1 MPPPGPQR
9 REKSHK
15 TRRPRAFG
23 AQIARHEQ
31 FVARLLS
38 VDAICAQIR
47 GAEARDGAPD
57 PDRAASWVAR
67 HQLDLI
73 TAVQLYACGIGP
85 HAITR
90 RLRRGLLHRVHH
102 GVYLFGPLTFAPGAR
117 ELAAVLACGDSS
129 LVSHRS
135 ATALYVLTEP
145 IDGPVDVTVIASSGR
160 RRDGI
165 AGHRVPELH
174 PDDRTL
180 WNGIPITSPART
192 LLDFAS
198 QAQGDE
204 LERAIAE
211 AYALKLVT
219 ETALRRVLDRY
230 PQRHGAAALRAELD
244 RVGGPAW
251 TRSEAERRM
260 KLLLRQAG
268 LPFPQTNV
276 KISGYLADFLWAQQR
291 LIVEVD
297 GFQFHGHRYAFERD
311 RKRDAAHVL
320 AGYRVIRI
328 TWRALTEEPMAVAVM
343 IARALERAAL

>member
-1 MPPPGPQR
+1 MPPPGPR
-9 REKSHK
+9 RSEKSHK
-15 TRRPRAFG
+15 TRRPRG
-23 AQIARHEQ
+23 LGSQIARHEQ

-47 GAEARDGAPD
+47 RAEARADGPD

-67 HQLDLI
+67 HQLNLI
-73 TAVQLYACGIGP
+73 TALQLYACGIGP
-85 HAITR
+85 HAIASR
-90 RLRRGLLHRVHH
+90 MRRGLLHRVHH
-102 GVYLFGPLTFAPGAR
+102 GVYLFGPLTFPPGAR
-117 ELAAVLACGDSS
+117 ELAAVLACGEST

-135 ATALYVLTEP
+135 ATALYVLTKA
-145 IDGPVDVTVIASSGR
+145 INAPVDVTVIGSSGR

-165 AGHRVPELH
+165 AAHRVAELH

-219 ETALRRVLDRY
+219 ETALRCVLDRY

-251 TRSEAERRM
+251 TRSEAERRL

-268 LPFPQTNV
+268 LPFPRTNQH
-276 KISGYLADFLWAQQR
+276 IARYPADFVWPDQR

-297 GFQFHGHRYAFERD
+297 GFQFHGHRGAFERD

-328 TWRALTEEPMAVAVM
+328 TYRRLVEEPLAVIAI
-343 IARALERAAL
+343 IARALERGAL

>member
-1 MPPPGPQR
+1 MPPPDPQR
-9 REKSHK
+9 REKSDK
-15 TRRPRAFG
+15 PRHRDPLG

-31 FVARLLS
+31 LVARLLP
-38 VDAICAQIR
+38 VDAIRAQIR
-47 GAEARDGAPD
+47 GAEARDGVPD
-57 PDRAASWVAR
+57 PDRVASWVAR
-67 HQLDLI
+67 HQLNLI
-73 TAVQLYACGIGP
+73 TAAQLYACGVGP
-85 HAITR
+85 HAIGR

-102 GVYLFGPLTFAPGAR
+102 GVYLFGPLTFPPGAR
-117 ELAAVLACGDSS
+117 ELAAVLACGESTF
-129 LVSHRS
+129 VSHRS
-135 ATALYVLTEP
+135 ATGLYLLTKAV
-145 IDGPVDVTVIASSGR
+145 DGPVDVTVIGTSAR
-160 RRDGI
+160 RRAGI
-165 AGHRVPELH
+165 TSHRVAELH
-174 PDDRTL
+174 PEDRTL

-211 AYALKLVT
+211 AYALNLTT
-219 ETALRRVLDRY
+219 ETQLRRVLERY
-230 PQRHGAAALRAELD
+230 PVRAGVAALRAELD

-276 KISGYLADFLWAQQR
+276 KISGYRADFLWAQQR

-297 GFQFHGHRYAFERD
+297 GYQFHGHRYAFERD

-328 TWRALTEEPMAVAVM
+328 TWRQLTEEPMAVAVI
-343 IARALERAAL
+343 IARALERGAL